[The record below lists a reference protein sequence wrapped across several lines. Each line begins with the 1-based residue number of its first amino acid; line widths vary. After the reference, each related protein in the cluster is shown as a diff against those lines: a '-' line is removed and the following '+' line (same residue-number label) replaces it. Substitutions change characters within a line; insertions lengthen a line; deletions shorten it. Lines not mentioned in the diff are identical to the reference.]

1 MRFFKRTV
9 LIPVVIA
16 LGIFLINAQTGNSY
30 PARGGKPGFD
40 CSMCHAEKSFAK
52 KAVLKLIDKSTN
64 KDAVDGNKIIIPI
77 RQGDSRSYTFIVG
90 SDGKTKTAP
99 TTVGWMFVLPGGV
112 QTELPNCIRLL
123 NSKQPFSYKYK
134 EGDVEK
140 VDDNL
145 TVATQTF
152 FFDGNAGN
160 FTSKMEGELRIALGE
175 RGKGK
180 SALGTTVYK
189 LIFVPEEK

>member
-1 MRFFKRTV
+1 MKFLRLGAVFTAAIVISLIINTTV
-9 LIPVVIA
+9 
-16 LGIFLINAQTGNSY
+16 NSY
-30 PARGGKPGFD
+30 PARGGKPDTD
-40 CSMCHAEKSFAK
+40 CSMCHIEKAFAK
-52 KAVLKLIDKSTN
+52 KSVVKLIDKSTN
-64 KDAVDGNKIIIPI
+64 KDTVDGKKIVIPI

-90 SDGKTKTAP
+90 SDGKTKSAP

-140 VDDNL
+140 ADDNL

-152 FFDGNAGN
+152 FFDNNAGN
-160 FTSKMEGELRIALGE
+160 FTKKMEGELRIAMGE

-180 SALGTTVYK
+180 TALGTTVYK
-189 LIFVPEEK
+189 LIFVPEGK